1 MAFCSNCGADVQD
14 KFCSRCGAANPLFS
28 AGAAAG
34 VPLPPP
40 PPPPAGAAAGE
51 LPENLACALAYAFG
65 PLSGVLLL
73 VLEPYSVN
81 MRIRFHAMQSLF
93 VSGTIFIL
101 WFALLLVS
109 AILLIVPLAGAILG
123 SLLLAIFGLAV
134 LALWVKLMVSA
145 YQGQMWKVPYLG
157 DLAEKQA
164 YSK

>member
-14 KFCSRCGAANPLFS
+14 KFCSRCGAANPS
-28 AGAAAG
+28 AAG
-34 VPLPPP
+34 GPVPPP
-40 PPPPAGAAAGE
+40 PPSAAAGSTTD

-93 VSGTIFIL
+93 VSGAIFVL

-109 AILLIVPLAGAILG
+109 AILLILPLAGAILG

-134 LALWVKLMVSA
+134 LALWVKLMFSA
-145 YQGQMWKVPYLG
+145 YQGQMWKVPILG